1 MTRDEAW
8 TLVTAATS
16 AAAADPASD
25 IVWAGVHEGTPGI
38 RMRQTCR
45 EATTMWF
52 TVGERTV
59 GFEAYL
65 LPEPT
70 ADPEAVYRHCLVRAY
85 RSWPA
90 ALAIGPAGDLF
101 VIGRIP
107 LDALTATS
115 LDEAIA
121 AVYEVVEMSFLP
133 LLDLGYRSREKSS

>member
-1 MTRDEAW
+1 MTRDAAR
-8 TLVTAATS
+8 TLVTAMTA

-25 IVWAGVHEGTPGI
+25 IVWAGSHEGKPGI

-45 EATTMWF
+45 EATTVWF

-65 LPEPT
+65 LPAPIHHPAE
-70 ADPEAVYRHCLVRAY
+70 VYRHCLVRAY

-90 ALAIGPAGDLF
+90 SLAIGPEGDLF
-101 VIGRIP
+101 VIGRIR
-107 LDALTATS
+107 LDALSESS
-115 LDEAIA
+115 LDQVIA

-133 LLDLGYRSREKSS
+133 LLDIGYRSREKSP